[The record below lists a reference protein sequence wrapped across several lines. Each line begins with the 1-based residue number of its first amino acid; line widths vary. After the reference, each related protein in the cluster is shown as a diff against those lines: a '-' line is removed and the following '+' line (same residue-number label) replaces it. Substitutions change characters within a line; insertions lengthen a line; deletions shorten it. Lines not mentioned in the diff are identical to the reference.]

1 MDLLMTNVVSDAS
14 MMDIINNFL
23 ATKGIYSL
31 VLILMFLGMF
41 GMIISNNYM
50 KKMMAMNVMQVAVIL
65 FFLCFAQKEG
75 GMIPILNGITTDPNL
90 YINPLPHALMLT
102 AIVVSLGTTGVAI
115 ALLMRIKET
124 YGSVEEDEI
133 LRRADR

>member
-1 MDLLMTNVVSDAS
+1 METITSVMNNPS
-14 MMDIINNFL
+14 MLDMINNFL

-65 FFLCFAQKEG
+65 FFLCFAQKTG
-75 GMIPILNGITTDPNL
+75 GMIPILNGVTTDPSL

>member
-1 MDLLMTNVVSDAS
+1 METMTNVMTNPS
-14 MMDIINNFL
+14 MLDMINNFL

-65 FFLCFAQKEG
+65 FFLCFAQKTG
-75 GMIPILNGITTDPNL
+75 GMIPILNGVTTDPNL

>member
-1 MDLLMTNVVSDAS
+1 METMTSVMTNPS
-14 MMDIINNFL
+14 MLDIINNFL

-65 FFLCFAQKEG
+65 FFLCFAQKTG
-75 GMIPILNGITTDPNL
+75 GMIPILNGVTTDPSL

>member
-1 MDLLMTNVVSDAS
+1 MELLTSAATPS
-14 MMDIINNFL
+14 MLDMINNFL

-41 GMIISNNYM
+41 GMIIANNYM

-65 FFLCFAQKEG
+65 FFLCFAQKTG
-75 GMIPILNGITTDPNL
+75 GMIPILNGITTDPSL

-124 YGSVEEDEI
+124 YESVEEDDI

>member
-1 MDLLMTNVVSDAS
+1 MSDAS
-14 MMDIINNFL
+14 TLDVINQFL

-31 VLILMFLGMF
+31 VLILLFLGLY
-41 GMIISNNYM
+41 GMIVSNNYM
-50 KKMMAMNVMQVAVIL
+50 KKMMAMNVMQVAVI
-65 FFLCFAQKEG
+65 FFYLCFAQKEG

-90 YINPLPHALMLT
+90 YINPLPHGLMLT

-124 YGSVEEDEI
+124 YGSVEEDDV
-133 LRRADR
+133 LRRADK

>member
-1 MDLLMTNVVSDAS
+1 METITSVMTTPSV
-14 MMDIINNFL
+14 MDIINNFL

-65 FFLCFAQKEG
+65 FFLCFAQKFG
-75 GMIPILNGITTDPNL
+75 GMIPILNGVTTDPNL

-124 YGSVEEDEI
+124 YGSVEEDDI

>member
-1 MDLLMTNVVSDAS
+1 METLTSVMSNPS
-14 MMDIINNFL
+14 MLDIINNFL

-65 FFLCFAQKEG
+65 FFLCFAQKFG
-75 GMIPILNGITTDPNL
+75 GMIPILNGVTTDPNL

>member
-1 MDLLMTNVVSDAS
+1 MELLTSAAANPS
-14 MMDIINNFL
+14 MLDIINNFL

-65 FFLCFAQKEG
+65 FFLCFAQKTG
-75 GMIPILNGITTDPNL
+75 GMIPILNGITTDPSL

-124 YGSVEEDEI
+124 YDSVEEDDI